1 LARDHSLNFSQCW
14 QKHIVKLQRLEMVA
28 KSEKLL
34 AGPVAVQKV
43 TGERIAYSTYF
54 RWTQRGML
62 VRGGERIKLE
72 FVKAASKRLTSVEA
86 VRRFFQA
93 VTVATGQPPCP
104 ITVEPQ
110 ADLSEQLAKEG
121 L

>member
-1 LARDHSLNFSQCW
+1 
-14 QKHIVKLQRLEMVA
+14 MVA

-34 AGPVAVQKV
+34 AGPAAIEKV
-43 TGERIAYSTYF
+43 TGQRVHYSTFF
-54 RWTQRGML
+54 RWGERGIR
-62 VRGGERIKLE
+62 VRNGDRIKLE
-72 FVKAASKRLTSVEA
+72 YVKAASKRLTSVEA

-104 ITVEPQ
+104 ITAEPA
-110 ADLSEQLAKEG
+110 ADLSHQLAKEG